1 MEFRSESW
9 GPDGLDPSIGF
20 RWVEHRGPTT
30 VATCQ
35 QVDQLNAEGYFVI
48 ERAFHPDTMD
58 DVTSALAIETGEFA
72 VPFEA
77 RLDDS
82 PTSVLRRFCGHPILA
97 GLARDF
103 IGPDARVGGDVAV
116 VRRPGVPT
124 SPAFTQD
131 MGTTRLN
138 PSQFITAWVA
148 LTDATVDNGCL
159 QVVRGRHRAGVLR
172 RDLAPWTDPSGLADI
187 DPRDVIDV
195 EVPAGSVVVMSS
207 LTPRRVRPNV
217 TRSTGVAYAI
227 QYLRDLI
234 DASDHTTVADTHR
247 QFPVVRGGQ
256 LVGPS

>member
-1 MEFRSESW
+1 MEFRSESP
-9 GPDGLDPSIGF
+9 GPDGLDPSVRF
-20 RWVEHRGPTT
+20 RWIEHRGPTT
-30 VATCQ
+30 VATRP
-35 QVDQLNAEGYFVI
+35 QVDQLNTEGYFVI

-58 DVTSALAIETGEFA
+58 DVTAALAIETGEFA
-72 VPFEA
+72 VPFDA
-77 RLDDS
+77 NLDDA
-82 PTSVLRRFCGHPILA
+82 PAAVLRRFCGHPILA

-116 VRRPGVPT
+116 VRRPGVRT

-131 MGTTRLN
+131 MGTTRHN

-187 DPRDVIDV
+187 DPRDVVDV
-195 EVPAGSVVVMSS
+195 AVPAGSVVVMSS
-207 LTPRRVRPNV
+207 LTPRRVRTNV
-217 TRSTGVAYAI
+217 TTSTGVAYAI
-227 QYLRDLI
+227 QYLRDMI